1 MKLNNTSSD
10 TVKKIKPPDSH
21 HLKAAEG
28 WLELGNHLEANE
40 ELENI
45 TASDRAH
52 PDVLELRWQIYIEEE
67 KWEASALIGGV
78 IVELAPERHTGWI
91 YRSFALH
98 RMNQT
103 QEAYDL
109 LYPAAEK
116 FPKIWTVPY
125 NLACYAARLNRID
138 EAEIWLRKA
147 MTIDQKLT
155 QTTAINDPDL
165 EPLWESMKG
174 TFWKRS

>member
-1 MKLNNTSSD
+1 MTKQ
-10 TVKKIKPPDSH
+10 IKSLGPPDIF

-45 TASDRAH
+45 TASHRAH
-52 PDVLELRWQIYIEEE
+52 PDFLELRWQIYTKEE
-67 KWEASALIGGV
+67 KWEACALIGGA
-78 IVELAPERHTGWI
+78 IVELAPERCTGWI

-98 RMNQT
+98 RMDRT

-109 LYPAAEK
+109 LYPVAEK
-116 FPKIWTVPY
+116 FAKTWTVAY
-125 NLACYAARLNRID
+125 NLACYAAQLNRID

-165 EPLWESMKG
+165 EPLWASMKG
-174 TFWKRS
+174 TLWKRT